1 MFPDDAQKKKKAT
14 IKHES
19 ASIEWMQEGNQTSSS
34 SVSNSICD
42 ARVRAR
48 VMSASSPAHGVGDI
62 ISNMLYFPLRI
73 TSSCDSILQSVGHL
87 VRRYLTHR
95 NMEDIIMIPRA
106 LE

>member
-1 MFPDDAQKKKKAT
+1 M
-14 IKHES
+14 
-19 ASIEWMQEGNQTSSS
+19 NQTSSS
-34 SVSNSICD
+34 SVSNSMCD

-48 VMSASSPAHGVGDI
+48 DMTVTSSRQAHGVGDI

-73 TSSCDSILQSVGHL
+73 SSSCNSNLQSVGHL

>member
-1 MFPDDAQKKKKAT
+1 
-14 IKHES
+14 
-19 ASIEWMQEGNQTSSS
+19 MQQGNQTSSS
-34 SVSNSICD
+34 SVSNSMCD

-48 VMSASSPAHGVGDI
+48 DMTSSRQAHGVGDI

-73 TSSCDSILQSVGHL
+73 PSSCDSILQSVGHL